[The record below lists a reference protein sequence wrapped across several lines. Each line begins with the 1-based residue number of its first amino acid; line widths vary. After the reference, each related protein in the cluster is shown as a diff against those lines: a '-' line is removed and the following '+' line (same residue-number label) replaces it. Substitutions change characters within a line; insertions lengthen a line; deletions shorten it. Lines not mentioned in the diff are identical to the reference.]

1 MEIKVTLPIII
12 NCDNVGAIYL
22 SNNNESRRTKHI
34 DIKYHFVREYVDAG
48 VVKIIFV
55 TSKNNKA
62 DPFTKNLNKK
72 VNDDHFDYM
81 DTTS

>member
-1 MEIKVTLPIII
+1 M
-12 NCDNVGAIYL
+12 
-22 SNNNESRRTKHI
+22 
-34 DIKYHFVREYVDAG
+34 REYVDEG

-55 TSKNNKA
+55 KSKDNKA

-72 VNDDHFDYM
+72 NNDEHFDYM